1 MTATVRATTFIAV
14 VAGVAAGC
22 TGNLETA
29 LQRLSEARALSSDLL
44 VQFTKTADA
53 GNRAVMADS
62 DEASMMYAR
71 EAEEAMQAVQKDVDA
86 LAPILTALRYSD
98 ETGLLQDFGRQFG
111 EYRTLS
117 QRILGLAVE
126 KTNLRAQRLS
136 FGPAQQSADAFRDEL
151 EAIARSA
158 EASDRWRIQALTAG
172 AVAAVREIQA
182 VQAPHIAE
190 PSDEEMDR
198 LETRMTDA
206 EMRARRA
213 LQSLASVTPPGSR
226 PQLTAATAA
235 FDRFMGL
242 NAEIIGLSRRN
253 SDVQSL
259 ALSLGQK
266 RMLTAK
272 CEETLRALQNALAK
286 RTFSGTR

>member
-1 MTATVRATTFIAV
+1 MTATVRAITLIAV
-14 VAGVAAGC
+14 SAGVAAGC

-29 LQRLSEARALSSDLL
+29 LQQLSEARALSSDLL
-44 VQFTKTADA
+44 VQFTKTVDA
-53 GNRAVMADS
+53 GNQAVMADS
-62 DEASMMYAR
+62 DEASTAYAR
-71 EAEEAMQAVQKDVDA
+71 EAEAAMQAVQKDVDA
-86 LAPILTALRYSD
+86 LAPILTALQYSD
-98 ETGLLQDFGRQFG
+98 ETGLLQDFGRHFG

-126 KTNLRAQRLS
+126 KTNLRAQRLA
-136 FGPAQQSADAFRDEL
+136 FGPAQQSADALRDAL

-158 EASDRWRIQALTAG
+158 TASDRWQVQALTAG

-190 PSDEEMDR
+190 AGDQAMDR

-206 EMRARRA
+206 EMRVRRA

-226 PQLTAATAA
+226 SQLAAATTA
-235 FDRFMGL
+235 FDRFMGI
-242 NAEIIGLSRRN
+242 NTEIIGLSRRN

-266 RMLTAK
+266 RMLAAN
-272 CEETLRALQNALAK
+272 CEESLKALQDALAK

>member
-1 MTATVRATTFIAV
+1 
-14 VAGVAAGC
+14 
-22 TGNLETA
+22 
-29 LQRLSEARALSSDLL
+29 
-44 VQFTKTADA
+44 
-53 GNRAVMADS
+53 MADS
-62 DEASMMYAR
+62 DEASTAYAR
-71 EAEEAMQAVQKDVDA
+71 EAEEAMEAVQKDVDA
-86 LAPILTALRYSD
+86 LAPILTALQYSD

-136 FGPAQQSADAFRDEL
+136 FGPAQQSADAFRDAL

-158 EASDRWRIQALTAG
+158 EASDRWRIQALSAS

-190 PSDEEMDR
+190 ASNEAMDR
-198 LETRMTDA
+198 LETRMMDA

-213 LQSLASVTPPGSR
+213 LQSLATVTPAGSR
-226 PQLTAATAA
+226 SQLMAATAA
-235 FDRFMGL
+235 LDRFMGV
-242 NAEIIGLSRRN
+242 NAEIVGLSRRN

-259 ALSLGQK
+259 ALTLGQK
-266 RMLTAK
+266 RMLAAK
-272 CEETLRALQNALAK
+272 CEESLRALQNALAK